1 MILCWPT
8 ANGKL
13 LPICWAS
20 SRMYTTPHLT
30 TAAPAHTDC
39 PQRAET
45 DFFSGEPLRALST
58 LVYSDNID
66 LQRSAS
72 LTFAEIT
79 ERDVREVDQE
89 TLGPILFLL
98 QNPDIEVQ
106 RAASA
111 ALGNLAVNSRLWTKI
126 MKPETNP
133 HSREQSRYRHTGRT
147 GAIDQANELAQCRGA
162 MQCRRLYHQPGHP
175 RRQQSEDSTLRRP
188 AAPYTTGKVERYA
201 RAKECDRCIAQHDT
215 FRYAWR
221 SLPIC
226 LC

>member
-1 MILCWPT
+1 MIRCWRT

-13 LPICWAS
+13 LPTCWAS
-20 SRMYTTPHLT
+20 SRMYTSPQHMHHL
-30 TAAPAHTDC
+30 HMVTDHA
-39 PQRAET
+39 QRAET

-111 ALGNLAVNSRLWTKI
+111 ALGNLAVNSTSLAAMWTSC
-126 MKPETNP
+126 N
-133 HSREQSRYRHTGRT
+133 
-147 GAIDQANELAQCRGA
+147 
-162 MQCRRLYHQPGHP
+162 
-175 RRQQSEDSTLRRP
+175 
-188 AAPYTTGKVERYA
+188 
-201 RAKECDRCIAQHDT
+201 
-215 FRYAWR
+215 
-221 SLPIC
+221 
-226 LC
+226 